1 MHRTSEPTLGFMLFP
16 TALGHCG
23 IGWSAHAI
31 TGCQLPDATAQQTE
45 AVMHQ
50 RFAPATPL
58 PPPAWVAAVV
68 ADVQALLAGDASA
81 HARLAPVPLDMALA
95 PPFHRE
101 VWEAARRI
109 PLGETLLYGELAS
122 LLGQPGAARAVGQA
136 LGANPF
142 APIVPCH
149 RILAKGHSAGGFSAP
164 GGIDM
169 KLRMLEI
176 ERAQFGAP
184 GLFDGV

>member
-1 MHRTSEPTLGFMLFP
+1 MHPTTAPTLGFTLFP

-23 IGWSAHAI
+23 IAWSENAI
-31 TGCQLPDATAQQTE
+31 TGCQLPCTTAEQTAQL
-45 AVMHQ
+45 MYQ
-50 RFAPATPL
+50 RFSPAVQTQAPG
-58 PPPAWVAAVV
+58 WVEAIA
-68 ADVQALLAGDASA
+68 ADVTALLAGDTRA
-81 HARLAPVPLDMALA
+81 HARLEQAPLDMALA

-109 PLGETLLYGELAS
+109 PMGETLLYGELAS

-149 RILAKGHSAGGFSAP
+149 RILAKGQAGGGFSAP
-164 GGIDM
+164 GGVDT
-169 KLRMLEI
+169 KLRMLQT
-176 ERAQFGAP
+176 ERARFGAP
-184 GLFDGV
+184 GLFDEL